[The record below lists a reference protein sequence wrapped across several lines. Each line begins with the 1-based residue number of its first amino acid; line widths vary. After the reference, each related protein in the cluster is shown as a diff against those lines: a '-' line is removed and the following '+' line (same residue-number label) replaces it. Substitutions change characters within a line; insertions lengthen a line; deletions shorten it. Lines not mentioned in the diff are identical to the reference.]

1 VTRCP
6 AHDARVV
13 ARLALQ
19 HDVRVTMRATAWLAN
34 HDYDVSETVT
44 TILTSLPA
52 RGRWIGSA
60 KLLNGAIADEY
71 IVHHDA
77 ADGYLKFWVDDEK
90 HAVEV
95 WSCCWDGAVH

>member
-1 VTRCP
+1 MTRRP
-6 AHDARVV
+6 AYEARVV

-19 HDVRVTMRATAWLAN
+19 HHVRVTMRTTAWLAN
-34 HDYDVSETVT
+34 HDYGVSETVT
-44 TILTSLPA
+44 AILTSLPE

-60 KLLNGAIADEY
+60 KLLNGAIADEN

-77 ADGYLKFWVDDEK
+77 ADWCLRFWVDGEK
-90 HAVEV
+90 PAVEV